1 MVRTFCP
8 ISPKQ
13 EERLIAVVDLP
24 TPPFWFAIAIVLP
37 KICIASFH
45 LFVFH
50 LQFFLFTGNDL
61 PALLSKKWFMRQVF
75 WHIYRKN
82 LLFYANLS
90 EEFFRFYLKIAP
102 IWDKDILSYYAGFY
116 YWKCFTWNI
125 FCIFAWLDGVKH
137 KKIGDFC
144 RCFTWNILK
153 STVLQWFFSV
163 FTLFKGFLEFFQRW
177 FCIFW
182 WFPNNS
188 AMSEHFFLFH
198 TVFIKC
204 FTWNILIFD
213 VFEIQIYW
221 KRYFNR
227 VMLFFKEIS
236 GD

>member
-75 WHIYRKN
+75 WHIDRKN
-82 LLFYANLS
+82 LLFYASLS

-125 FCIFAWLDGVKH
+125 FCIFAWLGGLKH
-137 KKIGDFC
+137 KKLEIFGDVSRETFWKALFYNNFSRFL
-144 RCFTWNILK
+144 RCLKAFWNFFSDDFAFFDGFQVILQCQNIFSVSHSFYKMFHVKYFNFWRFWGINILE
-153 STVLQWFFSV
+153 
-163 FTLFKGFLEFFQRW
+163 TLF
-177 FCIFW
+177 
-182 WFPNNS
+182 
-188 AMSEHFFLFH
+188 
-198 TVFIKC
+198 
-204 FTWNILIFD
+204 
-213 VFEIQIYW
+213 
-221 KRYFNR
+221 
-227 VMLFFKEIS
+227 
-236 GD
+236 

>member
-1 MVRTFCP
+1 
-8 ISPKQ
+8 
-13 EERLIAVVDLP
+13 
-24 TPPFWFAIAIVLP
+24 
-37 KICIASFH
+37 
-45 LFVFH
+45 
-50 LQFFLFTGNDL
+50 
-61 PALLSKKWFMRQVF
+61 MRQVF

>member
-75 WHIYRKN
+75 WHIDRKN
-82 LLFYANLS
+82 LLFYASLS

-125 FCIFAWLDGVKH
+125 FCIFAWLGGLSIRKLEIFGDVSRETFWKALFYNNFSRFLRCLNAFWNFFSDDFAFFDGFQV
-137 KKIGDFC
+137 ILQCQNIFF
-144 RCFTWNILK
+144 CFT
-153 STVLQWFFSV
+153 Q
-163 FTLFKGFLEFFQRW
+163 FL
-177 FCIFW
+177 
-182 WFPNNS
+182 
-188 AMSEHFFLFH
+188 
-198 TVFIKC
+198 
-204 FTWNILIFD
+204 
-213 VFEIQIYW
+213 
-221 KRYFNR
+221 
-227 VMLFFKEIS
+227 
-236 GD
+236 